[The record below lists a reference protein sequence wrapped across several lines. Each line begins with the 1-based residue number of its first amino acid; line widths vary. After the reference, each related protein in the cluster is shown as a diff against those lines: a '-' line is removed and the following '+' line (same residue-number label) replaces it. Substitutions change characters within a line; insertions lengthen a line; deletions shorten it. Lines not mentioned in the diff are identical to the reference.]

1 MANDSM
7 RVGERLIPNDGVAL
21 SERLARQFYTYL
33 AIRTTSQPS
42 TRLVVATCM
51 RRTSAN
57 THLAHHRL
65 LRVGS
70 GWLESPGA
78 H

>member
-21 SERLARQFYTYL
+21 SERLARQFYTYS
-33 AIRTTSQPS
+33 AIRTT
-42 TRLVVATCM
+42 RLAVATCM